1 MPAGGLATAALIAG
15 GAKALWEIG
24 SGVDQSIKGHKLAKN
39 LKRPWMEIPEAAT
52 RGLENAKFVASQ
64 TQLPGHEL
72 IEQKIGS
79 TFSNYANALEKAAPS
94 TGTMLNDLNMGYQT
108 NINQLTDL
116 GIAGAKN
123 WQENQGVLRNELD
136 NMANWEQKK
145 FMYNFDE
152 PYRNKAAAAS
162 ALKGA
167 GMQNINTALTDT
179 AGMLATGANIQGMN
193 NSFDEFLKSLNK
205 PTPVTVQTPTGAT
218 GVNGIT
224 TKPVGYDQGTPVN
237 FIPRTTGYN
246 WVNFPG

>member
-1 MPAGGLATAALIAG
+1 MPAGGALTAAALFKIGQGIYQEVKANKIART
-15 GAKALWEIG
+15 
-24 SGVDQSIKGHKLAKN
+24 N
-39 LKRPWMEIPEAAT
+39 KRPWMEIPEAAT

-94 TGTMLNDLNMGYQT
+94 TGTMLNDLNMGYQN

-123 WQENQGVLRNELD
+123 WQDNQGVLRNELD

-145 FMYNFDE
+145 FMYNYDE

-167 GMQNINTALTDT
+167 GIQNISSGLTDV
-179 AGMLATGANIQGMN
+179 AGGLATMGNI
-193 NSFDEFLKSLNK
+193 NSMDFLKGLNK

-218 GVNGIT
+218 GSQGIT
-224 TKPVGYDQGTPVN
+224 TQPVGYDQGTPVN